1 MSSSHTAH
9 PVCPICNYDLRGLT
23 QTDDRRLT
31 CTECGTPLQ
40 PASPDTLFTKKKVH
54 KLFLT
59 VLVVPTTV
67 PSLSAILLSLLT
79 TADLLNPLQDIVYFF
94 TILYTLAEFLFVPT
108 MLIIA
113 TSMAFRRAKP
123 YPRPYNRWV
132 IVLFGLLYTLPAI
145 GCTILMYSAALYF
158 FTF

>member
-1 MSSSHTAH
+1 MSSSHPGH

-31 CTECGTPLQ
+31 CTECGTQLQ
-40 PASPDTLFTKKKVH
+40 PASPQTRFTKKKLH
-54 KLFLT
+54 RLFFQM
-59 VLVVPTTV
+59 LVVPTTS
-67 PSLSAILLSLLT
+67 PALLGILLSPVPAVALYYAFFCVLIALFLL
-79 TADLLNPLQDIVYFF
+79 P
-94 TILYTLAEFLFVPT
+94 TLC
-108 MLIIA
+108 IIS
-113 TSMAFRRAKP
+113 TSIAYKRAKP

-158 FTF
+158 FTV